1 MSRGG
6 FGFSFAVDRN
16 LSSRIPLRFRGMIS
30 TFTSNDVSDPLVNY
44 LMMTDEE
51 REGVTPPIEA
61 LREKARVEGAAVD
74 LSGHYVDDPD
84 ILHES
89 QRRLLCDLLDFMWD
103 WTATSS
109 DNDRVDMRLI
119 VPDKLMVKV
128 GIISS
133 WHNLLS
139 LV

>member
-1 MSRGG
+1 
-6 FGFSFAVDRN
+6 
-16 LSSRIPLRFRGMIS
+16 MIS
-30 TFTSNDVSDPLVNY
+30 NFTSSNVSDPLVNY

-51 REGVTPPIEA
+51 REGVTVTPPIEA
-61 LREKARVEGAAVD
+61 LREMARSEGAAVD

-89 QRRLLCDLLDFMWD
+89 QLRLLCDLLDFMWD